1 MRTIRGKNGSADVV
15 CELSKDM
22 RGCSMQG
29 RGRDGE
35 NGALPSRNCLVW
47 IDSYPFADLRGPTM
61 TQAVESLI
69 TMKMLVPGSSRRI
82 VTVDKH
88 AGMAFAGLQADG
100 KVLAGRA
107 QDEARNYHDVY
118 GDLVPGTILSE
129 RMGRFLHLFALY
141 GSVRPFGASVLLA
154 VYDMNGPQVYL
165 LEPSGQVN
173 RYFGT
178 AIGKGKQQAKTE
190 IEKLNLS
197 EMTCEEGVKALAR
210 IIYTVHDE
218 AKDKEFELQM
228 SWVCDAS
235 GRKHVRVP
243 ADLVREAEELA
254 KAALEDMDSD

>member
-1 MRTIRGKNGSADVV
+1 MAIRCKDGVVMVRLEPRTRGNVAFGSIQWPIAD
-15 CELSKDM
+15 S
-22 RGCSMQG
+22 RGTT
-29 RGRDGE
+29 
-35 NGALPSRNCLVW
+35 N
-47 IDSYPFADLRGPTM
+47 
-61 TQAVESLI
+61 QAVESLI

-107 QDEARNYHDVY
+107 QDEARNYFDVY

-190 IEKLNLS
+190 IEKLNLN
-197 EMTCEEGVKALAR
+197 EMTCEEGVKALAK

-218 AKDKEFELQM
+218 AKDKAFELQM

-235 GRKHVRVP
+235 ARKHVRVP
-243 ADLVREAEELA
+243 ADLVQEAETLA
-254 KAALEDMDSD
+254 KAALEEMDSD